1 MLFDSK
7 SRYAQLDSYEVKDH
21 RGRTV
26 KVLPVPDA
34 PEETSIGIHLRLQG
48 QRLDHLA
55 QKYLDD
61 PAGFWRICELNDVM
75 HAEML
80 SEAQEIEIPGRTA

>member
-7 SRYAQLDSYEVKDH
+7 SRYAKLQSYQVKDH

-26 KVLPVPDA
+26 KVLAVPDA

-55 QKYLDD
+55 HKYLDD
-61 PAGFWRICELNDVM
+61 PAGYWRICELNNVM
-75 HAEML
+75 QAEML
-80 SEAQEIEIPGRTA
+80 SEAEEVEIPGRTP